1 MNCKT
6 PPDSVTDASAAS
18 VAAPSGKDVGAP
30 RHFPLNALPPQ
41 VQDIVDSVADR
52 LQVPHELPACCAL
65 ATISAAIG
73 SGLRVRTIGD
83 RTLRGNIYIVV
94 SVPSGSG
101 KTETFNDVL
110 KPVFERQRWLDD
122 QAKRRW
128 SVVEVDRIV
137 LADEIKM
144 LKTAIRRE
152 HESGN
157 DTTELKKKLAA
168 LLVKQRVLIANPN
181 RILCDDATG
190 AALERLLSH
199 SPMFSASDEA
209 GTAILGNLMGRFGKG
224 SDEAVYVRAF
234 SGGYHGGV
242 DRVGRESVRLDDPCL
257 TVLWLVQPHKLDE
270 LYAHQRFREDG
281 LLARVLVC
289 RIESRPRQVTPPKFA
304 ASYFDAVREEWG
316 ELWMELHQT
325 YHRRSQPH
333 ILVPTKE
340 ATALMRDYQDET
352 ADRRQRD
359 LADVDGLAARW
370 AEQAWRLAVVL
381 QAARHGSQA
390 HLEKVRADDT
400 IKPAIEITRWF
411 AEQQLALLAVSRA
424 SAVEIRERKV
434 LELLQSQ
441 LAKPEPKDWI
451 TTRELV
457 MNRIAATSLE
467 AKQLLR
473 NMEAVGKLTSETR
486 RPSHGGHIERRY
498 RRGK

>member
-1 MNCKT
+1 MNSKDKVPMAT
-6 PPDSVTDASAAS
+6 SVAS
-18 VAAPSGKDVGAP
+18 VAPPTGREIGGTSS
-30 RHFPLNALPPQ
+30 FPVDALPPP
-41 VQDIVDSVADR
+41 VLDIVDSVADR
-52 LQVPHELPACCAL
+52 LQVPDALPACCAL

-83 RTLRGNIYIVV
+83 RTLRGNIYVVV

-110 KPVFERQRWLDD
+110 KPVFERQHWLDE

-137 LADEIKM
+137 LADEIKK
-144 LKTAIRRE
+144 LKTAIRHE

-157 DTTELKKKLAA
+157 DATELKKKLAA
-168 LLVKQRVLIANPN
+168 SLEKQRVQIANPN

-190 AALERLLSH
+190 AALERFLSH
-199 SPMFSASDEA
+199 SAVFSASDEA

-242 DRVGRESVRLDDPCL
+242 DRIGRESVRLDDPCL
-257 TVLWLVQPHKLDE
+257 TILWLMQPHKLDE

-289 RIESRPRQVTPPKFA
+289 RIETRPRKVHSPRFA
-304 ASYFDAVREEWG
+304 AGYFDAVREEWG
-316 ELWMELHQT
+316 ELWLDLHQT
-325 YHRRSQPH
+325 YHQSANEPH

-352 ADRRQRD
+352 AERRQRD

-370 AEQAWRLAVVL
+370 VEQAWRLAVVL
-381 QAARHGSQA
+381 HAARHGKEA
-390 HLEKVRADDT
+390 HLQKVRADDT
-400 IKPAIEITRWF
+400 IKPAIKFTRWF
-411 AEQQLALLAVSRA
+411 SEHQLALLATSRA
-424 SAVEIRERKV
+424 AAAELRERKV
-434 LELLQSQ
+434 IELLQSR
-441 LAKPEPKDWI
+441 LAKPTSKDWI
-451 TTRELV
+451 KTGDLV
-457 MNRIAATSLE
+457 MHRITPTSEE

-473 NMEAVGKLTSETR
+473 NMEAAGKLTSAVH
-486 RPSHGGHIERRY
+486 RPAHGGHTELRY
-498 RRGK
+498 SRITK